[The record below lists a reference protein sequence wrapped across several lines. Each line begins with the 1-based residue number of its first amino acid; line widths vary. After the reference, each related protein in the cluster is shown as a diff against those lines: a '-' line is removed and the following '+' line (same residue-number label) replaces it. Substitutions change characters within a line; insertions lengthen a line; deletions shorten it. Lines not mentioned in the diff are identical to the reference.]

1 MAGATLNFPVA
12 AEGRHFVGH
21 ILLLRQLAER
31 PGGGGGSEAM
41 TKKKFNPFRVG
52 GQVIISLYPPM
63 RSGVIRIKPLR
74 G

>member
-1 MAGATLNFPVA
+1 MA

-41 TKKKFNPFRVG
+41 TKKINPINTPKPFFTNSRPKDFQFIVYNLE
-52 GQVIISLYPPM
+52 II
-63 RSGVIRIKPLR
+63 I
-74 G
+74 